1 MGGRAAGLGPLPGG
15 GGACPSAP
23 AAAQCGPPDAADADA
38 ADAAPRTEGGPRD
51 PGLGPPLHSMPSCGP
66 RPPGSASARRPAGR
80 PPLLLVL
87 DNGSEFTPEIAAALA
102 ADGAPFESRAADD
115 PAAWDAALRADS
127 YVLSGRRR
135 NDRAMNVLNSRIVR
149 LAVSRGRPL
158 LGICYGA
165 EVLALA
171 AGGTIRRM
179 DRADRGAGR
188 VEIVRDSPLC
198 PAGSTIS
205 VREQHRYEIARL
217 GRRGLESI
225 GRSGRCS
232 NELVRLG
239 RTHVYG
245 AQFHPEMTADGRML
259 LGRFARL
266 KGY

>member
-1 MGGRAAGLGPLPGG
+1 M
-15 GGACPSAP
+15 
-23 AAAQCGPPDAADADA
+23 
-38 ADAAPRTEGGPRD
+38 
-51 PGLGPPLHSMPSCGP
+51 
-66 RPPGSASARRPAGR
+66 
-80 PPLLLVL
+80 L

-102 ADGAPFESRAADD
+102 ADGAHFESRAAAD
-115 PAAWDAALRADS
+115 PDAWDAALRADS

-179 DRADRGAGR
+179 EQADRGAGR

-198 PAGSTIS
+198 PGGSTIS

-225 GRSGRCS
+225 GRSSRCS

-245 AQFHPEMTADGRML
+245 AQFHPEMTADGRAL
-259 LGRFARL
+259 LARFALL

>member
-1 MGGRAAGLGPLPGG
+1 MIHVVLHCMGGCGAGLGLFPVGN
-15 GGACPSAP
+15 GACPRASP
-23 AAAQCGPPDAADADA
+23 AAA
-38 ADAAPRTEGGPRD
+38 APRAKGGLPHD
-51 PGLGPPLHSMPSCGP
+51 PNRAPPLRSMRPRGP
-66 RPPGSASARRPAGR
+66 RPPEPDSARRPAAR
-80 PPLLLVL
+80 PALLVL

-102 ADGAPFESRAADD
+102 ADGAHFESRAAAD

-179 DRADRGAGR
+179 EQADRGAGR

-198 PAGSTIS
+198 PGGSTIS

-225 GRSGRCS
+225 GRSSRCS

-245 AQFHPEMTADGRML
+245 AQFHPEMTADGRAL

>member
-1 MGGRAAGLGPLPGG
+1 MN
-15 GGACPSAP
+15 SANP
-23 AAAQCGPPDAADADA
+23 KPQ
-38 ADAAPRTEGGPRD
+38 
-51 PGLGPPLHSMPSCGP
+51 
-66 RPPGSASARRPAGR
+66 
-80 PPLLLVL
+80 LLVI
-87 DNGSEFTPEIAAALA
+87 DNGSEFTVQLTATLARAGIPFEQRAAA
-102 ADGAPFESRAADD
+102 D
-115 PAAWDAALRADS
+115 PGAWDAALRADS

-149 LAVSRGRPL
+149 LAVSEGRPL

-171 AGGTIRRM
+171 SGGTIRRM

-198 PAGSTIS
+198 PRGSTIS

-217 GRRGLESI
+217 GERGLECI
-225 GRSGRCS
+225 GRSGRCG